1 MVLGSCQVSDGLKSW
16 SEDVTFHSRWTGS
29 SAALMFPAQVI
40 FFPWLFLKMLGSQ
53 LFRSLCTEINLAK
66 VRETVSSQTNGKSLS
81 HRP

>member
-40 FFPWLFLKMLGSQ
+40 FFPWLF
-53 LFRSLCTEINLAK
+53 
-66 VRETVSSQTNGKSLS
+66 
-81 HRP
+81 

>member
-16 SEDVTFHSRWTGS
+16 PEDVPFHSRWTCS
-29 SAALMFPAQVI
+29 SADLMFPAQVI
-40 FFPWLFLKMLGSQ
+40 FSPGYFKNAWKSTFP
-53 LFRSLCTEINLAK
+53 SLCTETNLAK